1 MSSPSLKNPIVSN
14 LVLSGAM
21 LVIMFVLV
29 LVGINSFGIHPRTGA
44 GLFGIFTSPF
54 LHGNMSHFYNNA
66 AALIILLPTIAL
78 FNGKRAKI
86 EMLVIIVVGGLGV
99 WLVGGSN
106 TNHIGASGLVYGL
119 ITLLFLGGIIKRDLK
134 SILAS
139 IAVFFAYSFILIGI
153 FPSTL
158 NKAWFVLEQ
167 IGGNFFK
174 GLSPGQ
180 SGISWEG
187 HLFGAVGGILAA
199 FMFRKKPSA

>member
-1 MSSPSLKNPIVSN
+1 MSSPSLKNPIVAN

-29 LVGINSFGIHPRTGA
+29 LLGINSFGIHPRTGA
-44 GLFGIFTSPF
+44 GLFGIFASPF
-54 LHGNMSHFYNNA
+54 LHANMSHFYNNA

-99 WLVGGSN
+99 WFIGGAN
-106 TNHIGASGLVYGL
+106 TNHIGASGLVFGL
-119 ITLLFLGGIIKRDLK
+119 ITLLFLGGIIRRDMK

-139 IAVFFAYSFILIGI
+139 IAVFFVYSFLVIGI

-158 NKAWFVLEQ
+158 SQVWFALQQ
-167 IGGNFFK
+167 IGGNFFQ

-180 SGISWEG
+180 TGISWEG
-187 HLFGAVGGILAA
+187 HLFGAIGGILAA
-199 FMFRKKPSA
+199 FMYRKKASA